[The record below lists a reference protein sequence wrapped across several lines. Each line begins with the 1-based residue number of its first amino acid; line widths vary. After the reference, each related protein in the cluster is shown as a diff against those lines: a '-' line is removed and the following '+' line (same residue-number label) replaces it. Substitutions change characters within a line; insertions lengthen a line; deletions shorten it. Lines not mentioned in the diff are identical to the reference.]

1 MKAELIN
8 VVKTYKEKC
17 VLDGASCCFDGGKI
31 YGLVGENGAGKSVVL
46 KLLAGLAAP
55 TEGQVLTGGEPAAA
69 RKTVTVGGLINEAGF
84 VDYMSGLENLRYLA
98 ALEGGLTKSELE
110 DAMRTVGLDP
120 ALRKGVGKYSFGMR
134 QRLGIAQAVMKPHD
148 IYLFDEPLN
157 GIDAYSQETIR
168 NVIKALRAEDRVV
181 IITSHN
187 EQDIAYLCDEVYEV
201 KNGNI
206 KPVDAYVR
214 NSKGLPTL

>member
-17 VLDGASCCFDGGKI
+17 VLSGASCCFDGGKI
-31 YGLVGENGAGKSVVL
+31 YGLVGENGAGKSVIL

-55 TEGQVLTGGEPAAA
+55 TEGEDLTGGEDAAD
-69 RKTVTVGGLINEAGF
+69 RKTVSVGGLINEAGF
-84 VDYMSGLENLRYLA
+84 VDYMSGMDNLRYLA
-98 ALEGGLTKSELE
+98 ALEGGLSKEALE
-110 DAMRTVGLDP
+110 NAMHTVGLDP
-120 ALRKGVGKYSFGMR
+120 ALRKGVGKYSYGMR

-168 NVIKALRAEDRVV
+168 NVIKALRTEDCVV
-181 IITSHN
+181 VITSHN
-187 EQDIAYLCDEVYEV
+187 TQDIDYLCDEVYEV
-201 KNGNI
+201 KNGKI
-206 KPVDAYVR
+206 QPAAVPTPAAG
-214 NSKGLPTL
+214 GLLQ